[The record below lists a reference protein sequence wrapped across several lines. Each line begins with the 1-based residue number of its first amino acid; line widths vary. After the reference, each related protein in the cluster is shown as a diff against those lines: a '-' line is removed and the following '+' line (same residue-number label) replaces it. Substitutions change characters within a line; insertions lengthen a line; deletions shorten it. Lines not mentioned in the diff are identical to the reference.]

1 MTAILTEE
9 QAAGVAALLSANR
22 ITRVAADISKA
33 QRFVHMAGEALNEIA
48 NLSIPA
54 VHYDI
59 AYNAAHDIGEALLA
73 AFGYRTSS
81 GAGQHAAVALFLEA
95 VCTGTDA
102 ADAAKRVD
110 GLRNTRNQLRYAA
123 SPIGRS
129 QADLAA
135 TTASSLL
142 SYALEVLGLPDS

>member
-9 QAAGVAALLSANR
+9 QGIGVAALVADNR
-22 ITRVAADISKA
+22 ITGVAADIGKA
-33 QRFVHMAGEALNEIA
+33 QRFATMAREALCEIA
-48 NLSIPA
+48 NLSNPS
-54 VHYDI
+54 VRYDI

-81 GAGQHAAVALFLEA
+81 GTGQHAAVGLFLEA
-95 VCTGTDA
+95 VCKGTDA
-102 ADAAKRVD
+102 ADAAKRFD

-123 SPIGRS
+123 TPIGKA

-135 TTASSLL
+135 RTAASLL
-142 SYALEVLGLPDS
+142 SHAQEILSLSDN